1 MKNVCLTVFLVVII
15 TFSGIPQKMHDKQ
28 NKQKGKLE
36 QLEKIKL
43 IDALELD
50 EETSIRFFARRNQS
64 KKEVDELEKKSDEIL
79 LQLENTLVNTDA
91 KENEVQKNL
100 VTELLMTRQQIEIE
114 KQKFI
119 TSLSDILSTEQIVKL
134 VIFEK
139 RFREE
144 IRNVLFDRRPP
155 RKMEK

>member
-50 EETSIRFFARRNQS
+50 EENSIRFFARRNQS

-119 TSLSDILSTEQIVKL
+119 ASLSDILSTEQIVKL

>member
-1 MKNVCLTVFLVVII
+1 MKNVCLTVFLIVII

-50 EETSIRFFARRNQS
+50 EENSIRFFARRNQS
-64 KKEVDELEKKSDEIL
+64 KKEVDELEKKFDEIL

-91 KENEVQKNL
+91 KKNEVQKNL